1 MTRRSR
7 GLLTAVLLTGLL
19 PSSSSAATLPRGF
32 QETVV
37 ASGFNGATAMEVAP
51 DGRVFVC
58 EQTGAV
64 RVIRND
70 VLLPSPLVAVE
81 VDSSWERGLLG
92 IAMDPAFPRRP
103 YIYLMYTPARPY
115 PHHRIS
121 RFTARGDTAEAG
133 SEVILFEGDNQ
144 NNLGGSVP
152 NGHQG
157 GAIHFGR
164 DGKLYAAIGDQTA
177 GEPAQSLKTLQGKLL
192 RLNPDGSIPED
203 NPFFHKTTGK
213 YRSIWAL
220 GLRNPFTFAVQSG
233 TGRLFINDVGGA
245 NEEINEGISG
255 ANYGWPTADHGPTAD
270 ARFRGPIHWYK
281 ESSIAGGVFYNPSRP
296 QFPAFYA
303 GRYFF
308 GDFKAGWIHTLDPDN
323 PKDVRGFL
331 DGLGNLSVV
340 DLKLAPD
347 GSLYYLR
354 RLAWVRDKDFQSRT
368 GVLYR
373 ITYTGRDRP
382 TAILSEPADQV
393 VPSGAAA
400 FFRVGAAGGASLRY
414 QWQRDGKDIPD
425 ATAATLVL
433 PAAGAA
439 DDGARF
445 RCVVASDTGTAISTA
460 ARLKVVPTPDE
471 DLARRLGELVV
482 HPAPGRYTGPVTI
495 RLSYPA
501 GRATLRYTT
510 NGERPTEASRE
521 YAGEFTLHKST
532 TVTVAVF
539 RDGKEQGEPRVLH
552 FTIEGE
558 TPYGLASRG
567 PDPTALPPVPENLPA
582 TLSQT
587 GFFTSLNNL
596 TARPGLIPYDVNA
609 PLWSDG
615 AAKRRWL
622 APGRGGIGFSPTG
635 EWSFPAGTVFIKH
648 FELATDERRPDLR
661 RRLETRLLVVDGT
674 GYGYGV
680 TYRWRPDG
688 ADADLL
694 ADGQR
699 EELTIQT
706 GHGPR
711 RQTWEYPSRADC
723 LLCHTAAAGF
733 VLGVKT
739 RQLNRP
745 FTYPGGVTDN
755 QLRTWNYL
763 GLFQKALDE
772 RDIPALPRLVSP
784 PDARAPLAERA
795 RAYLDA
801 NCAHCHRPGHVI
813 RATFDARYDSP
824 QGVEG
829 LIDAPT
835 VSDSLGVMDPCVIAS
850 GEPNRSMALQRMR
863 RQDSFRMPPLAVHVS
878 DETGLD
884 VLEQWVRSLAPRKKA
899 KKP

>member
-1 MTRRSR
+1 
-7 GLLTAVLLTGLL
+7 VLLAVFPPASCGAT
-19 PSSSSAATLPRGF
+19 TLPRGF

-51 DGRVFVC
+51 DGRMFVC
-58 EQTGAV
+58 EQTGTV
-64 RVIRND
+64 RVVRND
-70 VLLPSPLVAVE
+70 VLLPLPLVSVD

-92 IAMDPAFPRRP
+92 IALDTAFPRRP
-103 YIYLMYTPARPY
+103 HLYLMYTPARPY

-121 RFTARGDTAEAG
+121 RFTVRGDTAEAG

-144 NNLGGSVP
+144 NHLGGSVA

-157 GAIHFGR
+157 GAIHFGK

-177 GEPAQSLKTLQGKLL
+177 GDPAQSLKTLQGKLL

-203 NPFFHKTTGK
+203 NPFCHKTTGK

-220 GLRNPFTFAVQSG
+220 GLRNPFTFAVQPG

-245 NEEINEGISG
+245 NEEVNEGVAG

-270 ARFRGPIHWYK
+270 RRFRGPIHWYK
-281 ESSIAGGVFYNPSRP
+281 ESSIAGGVFYNPNKP
-296 QFPAFYA
+296 QFPAEYA

-331 DGLGNLSVV
+331 DGLGNLGVV

-354 RLAWVRDKDFQSRT
+354 RQAWVRDKDFQSKT

-382 TAILSEPADQV
+382 TAILSEPADQA
-393 VPSGAAA
+393 VPGGAAA
-400 FFRVGAAGGASLRY
+400 FFRVGAAGGGSLRY
-414 QWQRDGKDIPD
+414 QWQRDGKDIPG

-433 PAAGAA
+433 RGPRTAG
-439 DDGARF
+439 DGSRF
-445 RCVVASDTGTAISTA
+445 RCVVTSDTGSATSA
-460 ARLKVVPTPDE
+460 AAHLRVIPTPEE
-471 DLARRLGELVV
+471 DLARRLGGLVV
-482 HPAPGRYTGPVTI
+482 RPTPGRYTGPVTV
-495 RLSYPA
+495 RLRYPA
-501 GRATLRYTT
+501 GPASLRYTT
-510 NGERPTEASRE
+510 DGRRPTAASPE
-521 YAGEFTLHKST
+521 YGGELVLRKSA
-532 TVTVAVF
+532 TVRVAVF
-539 RDGKEQGEPRVLH
+539 QDNTEHGQPRSLP
-552 FTIEGE
+552 FTIEGQ
-558 TPYGLASRG
+558 TPYGLPSRDLA
-567 PDPTALPPVPENLPA
+567 PAALPPVPEGLPP

-587 GFFTSLNNL
+587 GLFSSLKGL
-596 TARPGLIPYDVNA
+596 SVLPALIPYDVNA

-622 APGRGGIGFSPTG
+622 VPGRAGIGFSPTG
-635 EWSFPAGTVFIKH
+635 EWSFPAGTVFVKH
-648 FELATDERRPDLR
+648 FELATDERRPEVR

-680 TYRWRPDG
+680 TYRWRPDQ

-694 ADGQR
+694 RDGQR
-699 EELTIQT
+699 EELTIKT
-706 GHGPR
+706 DRGTR

-723 LLCHTAAAGF
+723 LQCHTAAAGF

-745 FTYPGGVTDN
+745 FAYPGSVTDN

-772 RDIPALPRLVSP
+772 RDIPALPKLASLS
-784 PDARAPLAERA
+784 DTRAPLAERA

-813 RATFDARYDSP
+813 RATFDARYNSP
-824 QGVEG
+824 LGAQTLLDV
-829 LIDAPT
+829 AT
-835 VSDSLGVMDPCVIAS
+835 VSDNLGVMDPCVIAC
-850 GEPNRSMALQRMR
+850 GDLNRSMVLRRMR
-863 RQDSFRMPPLAVHVS
+863 REDSFRMPPLAVHVA
-878 DETGLD
+878 DEAGLD
-884 VLEQWVRSLAPRKKA
+884 VLEHWVRSLARRHKEKNP
-899 KKP
+899 